1 MGEQQINPTTS
12 LDISELDKVTGGIVI
27 HETKA
32 TSTTTDARR
41 QEQADKLTAS
51 ENNAK

>member
-12 LDISELDKVTGGIVI
+12 LDITELDKITGGVIV
-27 HETKA
+27 HDRKGT
-32 TSTTTDARR
+32 TTTDARR

-51 ENNAK
+51 ETNAK